1 MEADQFALSN
11 VPSVLEAI
19 LANQIINAKA
29 AEKAQAEQAK
39 AQAEQAKAQAEQA
52 KAQAEQAKA
61 HTAAYI
67 RLEQRI
73 ISFENTVVRKLEIIE
88 ANTVTI
94 MGMQIQDFNGIAPE
108 TKLALEEAGEEIAQN
123 ESLLE
128 FIEVVE
134 TDTLIPRRG
143 QSSSKLSKATPIRF
157 FGSGNLV
164 TVKDAVAN
172 LELEDYIPSLI
183 PVGNYVSSIITK
195 IWNYNFGG
203 KYPIY
208 FAPLIEALVTYHQ
221 TERVSPRKY

>member
-1 MEADQFALSN
+1 VEAEQFALSN
-11 VPSVLEAI
+11 LPSVLETI
-19 LANQIINAKA
+19 LANQIANAKA
-29 AEKAQAEQAK
+29 AEL
-39 AQAEQAKAQAEQA
+39 AQAEQA

-67 RLEQRI
+67 KLEQRI

-108 TKLALEEAGEEIAQN
+108 TKVALEEAGEEIAQN
-123 ESLLE
+123 QSLLD

-134 TDTLIPRRG
+134 TNTLIQRHDRPN
-143 QSSSKLSKATPIRF
+143 SKLGKATPTRF
-157 FGSGNLV
+157 FGSDNLV

-172 LELEDYIPSLI
+172 LDLEEYVASLI
-183 PVGNYVSSIITK
+183 PLGNYVSSIITK

-208 FAPLIEALVTYHQ
+208 FAPLVEALVTYHQ
-221 TERVSPRKY
+221 TERISPRKY